1 MRRGVSAL
9 FVFTLFAAKGYTQSE
24 GPLFD
29 AIRAGDVTAVR
40 TQLAHGAD
48 KNARAFRETTALMYA
63 AAFGNVET
71 VKILIDAG
79 ADVNAHNS
87 LGATA
92 LLWGGDDMEK
102 VRLLV
107 EHGADVNARS
117 KIGRTA
123 LHRAATCEGCSGIV
137 RYLLSKG
144 ADPNAADNPG
154 FASLTLAALAGDT
167 ESVKAL
173 LAAGAD
179 GKRIDRFG
187 SVLVD
192 TMENCTIPATRA
204 VIEKGA
210 DPNGGVVNAGTVKF
224 GPIQLVGLTPLM
236 IASPYCGADAA
247 QTLLGAGA
255 KVNAVD
261 VRGMTALMLAVSSE
275 ASNPER
281 VRALLK
287 AGADV
292 NAKSKIGET
301 ALDWALKF
309 GDPEIIAI
317 LRGAGAKEGVPYH
330 APERPA
336 AKSRASAKDAM
347 EPALTLLDKSANE
360 FFKQSGCVGCH
371 HQPLAAVALIA
382 GHRTEAA
389 KGLLQMIESSWTSD
403 LEDNLEGVYGGGS
416 PDDDGYFG
424 WAWESG
430 GRAPSLITDA
440 IAVRLLDEQKLAG
453 NWHVGDVSRS
463 PLQESDFART
473 ARLLRF
479 LQLYGPPARKAQFQQ
494 RIERARDW
502 LAKSKPKTT
511 DDAAMQI
518 MGLHWA
524 GVNTAA
530 QAKALVAQQRPDGG
544 WSQNLYLA
552 SDALATG
559 EALWALCE
567 SGALKPSD
575 AAYQRGVRYL
585 LDTQWPDGSWYVRS
599 RAPKFQPYFQSGFP
613 FEHDQWISAAGTAWA
628 VVALAGS

>member
-1 MRRGVSAL
+1 
-9 FVFTLFAAKGYTQSE
+9 
-24 GPLFD
+24 
-29 AIRAGDVTAVR
+29 
-40 TQLAHGAD
+40 
-48 KNARAFRETTALMYA
+48 MYA
-63 AAFGNVET
+63 AAFGNAET

-79 ADVNAHNS
+79 AEVNARNS
-87 LGATA
+87 FDATA
-92 LLWGGDDMEK
+92 LLWGGADIDK

-117 KIGRTA
+117 KIGRTP
-123 LHRAATCEGCSGIV
+123 LHQAATCEGCSAIV

-144 ADPNAADNPG
+144 ADPNFVDNLGIAP
-154 FASLTLAALAGDT
+154 LTLAALAGDT

-179 GKRIDRFG
+179 GKRIDRYG
-187 SVLVD
+187 SMLTD
-192 TMENCTIPATRA
+192 AMENCTLPAARA
-204 VIEKGA
+204 LIEMGA
-210 DPNGGVVNAGTVKF
+210 DPNGGIVNAGKVKF

-247 QTLLGAGA
+247 QMLLGAGA

-261 VRGMTALMLAVSSE
+261 VRGMTPLMLAVASE

-281 VRALLK
+281 VRILLK

-301 ALDWALKF
+301 ALDWALKY
-309 GDPEIIAI
+309 GNPEIIST
-317 LRGAGAKEGVPYH
+317 LRGSGAKEGVPFH
-330 APERPA
+330 APQRPA
-336 AKSRASAKDAM
+336 LRRESAKEALA
-347 EPALTLLDKSANE
+347 PALTLLDKSANE

-371 HQPLAAVALIA
+371 HQALAAVALNA
-382 GHRTEAA
+382 GHRAEAA
-389 KGLLQMIESSWTSD
+389 NGLLQMIESSWTAD
-403 LEDNLEGVYGGGS
+403 QEENLEGVGGGGS
-416 PDDDGYFG
+416 PDDDAYFG

-430 GRAPSLITDA
+430 GRAPSTVTDA
-440 IAVRLLDEQKLAG
+440 VAVRVALQQRLAG

-463 PLQESDFART
+463 PLQEGDFART

-479 LQLYGPPARKAQFQQ
+479 LQLYGPPARKAEFQQ

-502 LAKSKPKTT
+502 LARSKPNTT
-511 DDAAMQI
+511 DDDATQI

-530 QAKALVAQQRPDGG
+530 QAKALAAQQRPDGG
-544 WSQNLYLA
+544 WSQNRYLA
-552 SDALATG
+552 SDAWATG
-559 EALWALCE
+559 EALWALRE
-567 SGALKPSD
+567 SGALKTSD
-575 AAYQRGVRYL
+575 AAYQRGVRSL

-628 VVALAGS
+628 VLALAGS